1 MPHKLVLIVLRPV
14 TAMKSFRRASGTE
27 KYLRVQAGFV
37 ELPGYP
43 YGFLGGACGKLSADT
58 LAFTGDLS
66 THPDHEAIVS
76 FLRNYRVYP
85 VCLQQGPLQDIGGIL
100 PLREEEKA
108 EK

>member
-1 MPHKLVLIVLRPV
+1 MPPYPPSAPARIMTNIRVIVPV
-14 TAMKSFRRASGTE
+14 SYTHLDVYKR
-27 KYLRVQAGFV
+27 Q
-37 ELPGYP
+37 
-43 YGFLGGACGKLSADT
+43 
-58 LAFTGDLS
+58 
-66 THPDHEAIVS
+66 HPDHEAIVS

>member
-1 MPHKLVLIVLRPV
+1 MDFLEAP
-14 TAMKSFRRASGTE
+14 AE
-27 KYLRVQAGFV
+27 NYL
-37 ELPGYP
+37 LT
-43 YGFLGGACGKLSADT
+43 LWLSQ
-58 LAFTGDLS
+58 GDLS

-108 EK
+108 ENNACADTLFCYNNYTK